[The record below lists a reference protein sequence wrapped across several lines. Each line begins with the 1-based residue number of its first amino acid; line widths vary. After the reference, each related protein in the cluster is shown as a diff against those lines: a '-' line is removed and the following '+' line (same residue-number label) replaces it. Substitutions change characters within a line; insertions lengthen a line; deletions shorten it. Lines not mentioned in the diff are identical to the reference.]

1 MLDEKVEKIYLDFV
15 SFWNAK
21 LQINSLI
28 LLDDTWP
35 SIGVID
41 SLTFSLRFKEQIPKQ
56 LESIIT
62 GSSAYIAKMLCE
74 CWKEQVE
81 QIQVYINEGEICI
94 EAKGGALIP
103 EDTAVFIPVESLLR
117 ERLRLLPNPFPITKD
132 FSTNISFD
140 SRVISDFCIGLFTGQ
155 TEGIEGPFSE
165 YDERE
170 LSPLIEAVTKHLA
183 ITSAQ
188 SYEKHFPD
196 ESIGQMAE
204 LYLQDL
210 IYPPMFMK
218 EDLPCLSSIVKLLDY
233 LKSLG
238 IKQDNIL
245 ALGQNLSLS
254 ANSLFSNIGLII
266 CCAIS
271 DSLPSASIVSV
282 AKSRGPYNGM
292 LRKATLKVR
301 EYFDDSNDWATHGLR
316 TLEDEKRFFIE
327 TNLGFFPGLIL
338 SHKRLKKDL
347 KANILSQLILASS
360 NFDYELGEQMC
371 EVILKELPDDIEVHF
386 QLIHFKMLRKKFEE
400 ANSLLNNLLDNPE
413 ADSSI
418 MFYNL
423 RGLCALELKNNKI
436 ALRNFKTALKLE
448 NYEDLIL
455 RSEINNNAAWACI
468 LLGNLGEAMFYLEQ
482 SLSKSVY
489 PVSALLNKASILWD
503 LGVDD
508 DYENFRKYLFR
519 ICPLDRRV
527 FSHLTLQRKKT

>member
-1 MLDEKVEKIYLDFV
+1 MLDKKVEKIYSDFV

-21 LQINSLI
+21 LQINSQI
-28 LLDDTWP
+28 LLDETWP
-35 SIGVID
+35 SIGVLD
-41 SLTFSLRFKEQIPKQ
+41 LLTFSLRFKEQIPHN
-56 LESIIT
+56 LESLIV
-62 GSSAYIAKMLCE
+62 GSSAYISRMLCE

-81 QIQVYINEGEICI
+81 QVRVFINEGEICV
-94 EAKGGALIP
+94 EAKGGDLIP
-103 EDTAVFIPVESLLR
+103 ERDSVFVPVERLLR
-117 ERLRLLPNPFPITKD
+117 DRLRSLPNPFPITRK

-140 SRVISDFCIGLFTGQ
+140 SRIISDFCLGLFTGQ
-155 TEGIEGPFSE
+155 AEGIEGPFLE
-165 YDERE
+165 YDEKK
-170 LSPLIEAVTKHLA
+170 LSPLIEAVTKNLA

-196 ESIGQMAE
+196 EPIGQMAE

-233 LKSLG
+233 FKSLG
-238 IKQDNIL
+238 IKKENIL

-254 ANSLFSNIGLII
+254 PNFLFSNIGLII

-271 DSLPSASIVSV
+271 DSLPSVDIVSV
-282 AKSRGPYNGM
+282 AKAKGPYNGM

-301 EYFDDSNDWATHGLR
+301 EFFNDSDDWIAHGLQS
-316 TLEDEKRFFIE
+316 LEDEKCFFIE

-347 KANILSQLILASS
+347 KANMLSKLLTASS
-360 NFDYELGEQMC
+360 NFDYELGEQIC
-371 EVILKELPDDIEVHF
+371 EVILEKYPDDIEIHF
-386 QLIHFKMLRKKFEE
+386 QYIHFKMLRKKFEE
-400 ANSLLNNLLDNPE
+400 AHGLLNNLLDNPD
-413 ADSSI
+413 ADSSM

-423 RGLCALELKNNKI
+423 RGLCALELKNNDV
-436 ALRNFKTALKLE
+436 ALKNFKTALKIK
-448 NYEDLIL
+448 NHEDFIL
-455 RSEINNNAAWACI
+455 LSEINNNAAWASI
-468 LLGNLGEAMFYLEQ
+468 LLGNIGEAMFYLEQ

-489 PVSALLNKASILWD
+489 PVNALLNKASILWD

-508 DYENFRKYLFR
+508 EYEAFRNYLFS

-527 FSHLTLQRKKT
+527 FSHLTLQRQKT